1 MTENWRGGGGGGE
14 GSLARLKVQIIL
26 CTYCLEEGGMEALS
40 KLDGGKGGS
49 GVGQEKLVWRA
60 GGSVGGDRSWLFQ
73 HRGSEVV
80 ALRLVL

>member
-1 MTENWRGGGGGGE
+1 MTENWRGGVKGVWQ
-14 GSLARLKVQIIL
+14 GSRCRLL